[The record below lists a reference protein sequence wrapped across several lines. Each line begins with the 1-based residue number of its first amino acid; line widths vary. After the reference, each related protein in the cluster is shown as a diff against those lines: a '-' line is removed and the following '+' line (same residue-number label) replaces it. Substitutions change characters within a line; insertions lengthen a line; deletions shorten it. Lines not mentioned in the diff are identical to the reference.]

1 MNRSLRPAAIV
12 LAVAA
17 CLVVPSGALAAGRP
31 APNLTCEITAT
42 DQSYS
47 GTYNNVIVPPNQFC
61 ELSGATVRG
70 SVTVGTAASLDLGS
84 SGTVGGSVLVG
95 SQAGAFEDSGW
106 VIGGAAIGNG
116 AGSLGISGTVHGVV
130 ANKVSSLTVQN
141 ATIDG
146 SVVSNQGLYGGF
158 IAGSVIT
165 GQLAINGTTAG
176 DDAASSIW
184 FIAGPQLD
192 SSPQEI
198 DGNVVL
204 AGNQSPIYIFDNH
217 IKQNL
222 VCAGNNPAPFNSVGG
237 FGNTVDGHSVGQ
249 CAATNPP
256 PVAADATHALNTVHS
271 ALAR

>member
-1 MNRSLRPAAIV
+1 MHRSLRPAAV
-12 LAVAA
+12 ALGVAA
-17 CLVVPSGALAAGRP
+17 SLAIPAGALAAGRP
-31 APNLTCEITAT
+31 APNLTCEVTPAN
-42 DQSYS
+42 QFYS
-47 GTYNNVIVPPNQFC
+47 GTYDNVVVPPDQFC

-70 SVTVGTAASLDLGS
+70 NVTVETAASLDLGS
-84 SGTVGGSVLVG
+84 SGTVGGNVLVG
-95 SQAGAFEDSGW
+95 SQASAFEDSGW

-116 AGSLGISGTVHGVV
+116 AGSLGISGTVHGIL
-130 ANKVSSLTVQN
+130 ANKVSALTIQS

-146 SVVSNQGLYGGF
+146 SVVSNQSLYGGF
-158 IAGSVIT
+158 VAGSVIT

-176 DDAASSIW
+176 DDVESSIW

-204 AGNQSPIYIFDNH
+204 TGNRSPIYIFDNH

-222 VCAGNNPAPFNSVGG
+222 VCAGNNPAPFNSVGA
-237 FGNTVDGHSVGQ
+237 FGNTVDGRSVGQ
-249 CAATNPP
+249 CATTNTP
-256 PVAADATHALNTVHS
+256 PVSSDATTALNAVHG